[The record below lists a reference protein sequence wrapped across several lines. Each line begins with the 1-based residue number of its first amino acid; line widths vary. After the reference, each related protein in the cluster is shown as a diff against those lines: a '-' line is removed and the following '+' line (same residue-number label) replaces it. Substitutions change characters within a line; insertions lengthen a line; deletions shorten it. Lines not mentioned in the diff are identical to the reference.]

1 MAFDLTALLSFA
13 KDQDASD
20 LHISAGMPPLV
31 RIRGEMIRLEMPAL
45 SREETQASIYD
56 VLNDT
61 QKRIFEERR
70 DLDFAFEIPGVSRFR
85 VNYYRDRHGPGGVF
99 RAIPYEIMTAAQ
111 LGLPKGVLDLCFLTK
126 GLVLVTGPTGS
137 GKSTTRRWWT
147 TSTRTTAATSSP
159 SRTRSSSSTSR
170 SAAW

>member
-1 MAFDLTALLSFA
+1 MAFDLTALLGFA

-45 SREETQASIYD
+45 TREETQASIYD

-85 VNYYRDRHGPGGVF
+85 ANVLQQLRGIGAVF
-99 RAIPYEIMTAAQ
+99 RVVPTQVKTLEELAMPKVLKQ
-111 LGLPKGVLDLCFLTK
+111 LSELEK

-137 GKSTTRRWWT
+137 GKSTT
-147 TSTRTTAATSSP
+147 
-159 SRTRSSSSTSR
+159 